1 MVGTSPAGAAMT
13 NITATLSERLRQAI
27 DRRVVTARIVHGLGV
42 VGRIGCVAACA
53 WAAALLVGGC
63 AGGHVDA
70 RLVAGT
76 VLVAAA
82 MAAWFFA
89 RRALVSWPTRLS
101 IALAAERAQP
111 ELGEQISRAIDFL
124 DSAACG
130 DGSTALKSIALEQAA
145 DAADRI
151 IAAPTEGA
159 ARHIGFAAAA
169 AFALALLTID
179 ASRRDTATTP
189 ATATREVPAP
199 DASPENVRPAF
210 NRLSEAGQAAARIAA
225 LAGFERQFADA
236 LAGWFAEAPGLAA
249 VDVPP
254 RRRLA
259 IAEAATLHDDCLAGI
274 ASAANMITAAAAAE
288 APGDAAALS
297 KSMADLAAETD
308 AALAIVSAAIR
319 DHRLA
324 AAAEAASHL
333 ADRLAEAAGLLGIP
347 IADPGQ
353 RVIVER
359 QPMDGNERGS
369 LDRDARALIDRL
381 TRLDRAVASDSAT
394 EGVGITEPAVASQ
407 SAAPT
412 VSAAGPGGGA
422 PAESPQ
428 PGIVPPGADG
438 IERVWSLVPEQS
450 LPLRPRAADAATFPS
465 HRRAIDA
472 YYRLLL
478 EQERPKP

>member
-1 MVGTSPAGAAMT
+1 MT
-13 NITATLSERLRQAI
+13 NIPATLSERLRQAI

-42 VGRIGCVAACA
+42 VGRIGCVAAGT
-53 WAAALLVGGC
+53 WAASLLIGGC
-63 AGGHVDA
+63 AGGHVNA

-82 MAAWFFA
+82 IAAWFFS
-89 RRALVSWPTRLS
+89 RRALASWPTRLS

-124 DSAACG
+124 DSAASG

-159 ARHIGFAAAA
+159 ARHLGFAAAA

-179 ASRRDTATTP
+179 ASRRDTVSTP

-210 NRLSEAGQAAARIAA
+210 DRLSEAGQAAARIAA
-225 LAGFERQFADA
+225 LAGFERQLADA
-236 LAGWFAEAPGLAA
+236 LAGWFVEAPGLAA

-259 IAEAATLHDDCLAGI
+259 IAEAATLHDECLAGI
-274 ASAANMITAAAAAE
+274 ASAAKVITTAAAAE

-297 KSMADLAAETD
+297 EAMADLAAGAD
-308 AALAIVSAAIR
+308 AAQGIVSASIR
-319 DHRLA
+319 DHQLA

-333 ADRLAEAAGLLGIP
+333 ADRLAAVAGLLGIP
-347 IADPGQ
+347 IAAPGQ
-353 RVIVER
+353 RAIAKR
-359 QPMDGNERGS
+359 QPIAGQTPVS
-369 LDRDARALIDRL
+369 LDRDTRLLIDRL
-381 TRLDRAVASDSAT
+381 ARLDRTVASASAT
-394 EGVGITEPAVASQ
+394 EGVGIAEPGVASQ
-407 SAAPT
+407 SAAPAG
-412 VSAAGPGGGA
+412 AAGPGGGA

-428 PGIVPPGADG
+428 PGILPPGAEG
-438 IERVWSLVPEQS
+438 IEQVWSLVPEQS
-450 LPLRPRAADAATFPS
+450 MPLRPRAADAATFPS